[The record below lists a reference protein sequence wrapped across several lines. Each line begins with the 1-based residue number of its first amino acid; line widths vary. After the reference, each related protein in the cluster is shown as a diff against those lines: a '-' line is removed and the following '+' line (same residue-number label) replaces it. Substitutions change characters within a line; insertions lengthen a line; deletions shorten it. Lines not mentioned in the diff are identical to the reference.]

1 MVDFGRYEAI
11 RYTTLVIIGS
21 MAAIA
26 TATAIR
32 YTTTRRSKKNDHE
45 TVVDAAS
52 PAPYKMNLLQ
62 TLQLCVEV
70 SNAENMTTMENR
82 ARIPVIADA
91 LTCCGKPHFITNLQE
106 HDLAVVERTVPA
118 DFDFTLNNVHP
129 HSKLS
134 LPKEVETTPVVIEIV
149 FQERNPSKI
158 FARIKVDL
166 VYFDGVTAVHAALA
180 SLEYMEHGQITQVT
194 PFPFRGTNGAEPG
207 NNIRNFLK
215 QAGKSLVSAVRSL
228 FCKEYWRGEWLHG
241 PFQSTLEEKI
251 IANLG
256 PRKCYRYKAIPDSVN
271 FFKFTE
277 IMDKARVALKLD
289 SFATTINFS
298 PKVCLALLP
307 SRNLIHNKNK
317 KMEYI
322 TFPPIGAGEPI
333 PMDSNATLMMSD
345 CIFFNNYGPHNTRF
359 SGKVTDAL
367 WDWQGMLT
375 TFIPFMFIVTIDGQT
390 FVRVCCSPKDMDV
403 LEALGCLNDLGTPT
417 PFDCI
422 PFYNPSS

>member
-1 MVDFGRYEAI
+1 MAATAAYEAT
-11 RYTTLVIIGS
+11 RYTTLMIIGS
-21 MAAIA
+21 MVLAV
-26 TATAIR
+26 AIR
-32 YTTTRRSKKNDHE
+32 YTTTRSSKNDHK
-45 TVVDAAS
+45 TVVDAAF

-106 HDLAVVERTVPA
+106 HDLVVVERTVPA
-118 DFDFTLNNVHP
+118 DFDFTLNGVHP

-149 FQERNPSKI
+149 FQERNPSKV

-180 SLEYMEHGQITQVT
+180 SLEYMEHGHITQVT
-194 PFPFRGTNGAEPG
+194 PFPFHGTNGAEPG
-207 NNIRNFLK
+207 NNMRNFLK
-215 QAGKSLVSAVRSL
+215 QAVLKSLVSAVRSL
-228 FCKEYWRGEWLHG
+228 FCKEYWRGEWMHG
-241 PFQSTLEEKI
+241 PFQSTLEENI

-271 FFKFTE
+271 FMKFTE
-277 IMDKARVALKLD
+277 IMDKARVALKLN

-307 SRNLIHNKNK
+307 SRDLIHNKNK

-322 TFPPIGAGEPI
+322 TFPPIGAGEPL
-333 PMDSNATLMMSD
+333 PMDSNATLMISD
-345 CIFFNNYGPHNTRF
+345 CIFFNNYGPHKTKL
-359 SGKVTDAL
+359 SGMVTDAL

-375 TFIPFMFIVTIDGQT
+375 TFIPLMFIVTIDGQP
-390 FVRVCCSPKDMDV
+390 FVRVCCSPKDMEV

-417 PFDCI
+417 PFDCV